1 MLLYA
6 LQLPIMVSKFQHSN
20 YFMDESKK
28 KKHLAAMLIR
38 RIFKISCYLVQHKTL
53 VDVSWS
59 IYLIVSY
66 SEIPDRFNI

>member
-28 KKHLAAMLIR
+28 KKTFSCDVDTENIQNIML
-38 RIFKISCYLVQHKTL
+38 FGTT
-53 VDVSWS
+53 
-59 IYLIVSY
+59 
-66 SEIPDRFNI
+66 